1 MQTSLLSFVW
11 TSLSLR
17 RIGPTWLP
25 LLLQR
30 KTTLLLQYVPSLP
43 RRVLLAFLQLGHVPA
58 TAHSIQALN
67 LPCATK
73 RKTFM
78 TVIQWRAAFDR
89 YALAAHATGQLPL
102 HLAMAHADN
111 VMRICDEGKAK
122 GRPLFLGV
130 IYDQLARRKWA
141 DKVPPFRALA
151 RGSRFLLAC
160 IVSCRLPITHL
171 TSASRQPARA

>member
-1 MQTSLLSFVW
+1 MVCFDALFWLSLL
-11 TSLSLR
+11 TALS
-17 RIGPTWLP
+17 
-25 LLLQR
+25 
-30 KTTLLLQYVPSLP
+30 V
-43 RRVLLAFLQLGHVPA
+43 
-58 TAHSIQALN
+58 QALN

-102 HLAMAHADN
+102 HLALAHVDN

-122 GRPLFLGV
+122 GRPLFPGV

-141 DKVPPFRALA
+141 DNVL
-151 RGSRFLLAC
+151 RFLVHRHVVR
-160 IVSCRLPITHL
+160 VSCLHTLCLQTANNAPDFCLQTACTRVDREVVNAAEVSRLSGRCVST
-171 TSASRQPARA
+171 

>member
-1 MQTSLLSFVW
+1 MHFCKLC
-11 TSLSLR
+11 
-17 RIGPTWLP
+17 
-25 LLLQR
+25 
-30 KTTLLLQYVPSLP
+30 
-43 RRVLLAFLQLGHVPA
+43 HVPV
-58 TAHSIQALN
+58 TALSIQALN

-102 HLAMAHADN
+102 HLALAHADN

-141 DKVPPFRALA
+141 DKVLPF
-151 RGSRFLLAC
+151 SC
-160 IVSCRLPITHL
+160 IGTWFAFFCLHTL
-171 TSASRQPARA
+171 CPADCQ

>member
-1 MQTSLLSFVW
+1 MHFSKLC
-11 TSLSLR
+11 
-17 RIGPTWLP
+17 
-25 LLLQR
+25 
-30 KTTLLLQYVPSLP
+30 
-43 RRVLLAFLQLGHVPA
+43 HVSV
-58 TAHSIQALN
+58 TALSIQALN

-102 HLAMAHADN
+102 HLALAHADN

-141 DKVPPFRALA
+141 DKVLHFFFVHCHVV
-151 RGSRFLLAC
+151 SRFLLAY
-160 IVSCRLPITHL
+160 IVSCRLPITRL
-171 TSASRQPARA
+171 TSASRHPARA